1 MILDNYLKEPNEPQ
15 HSSSLIYWKKN
26 RTACPI
32 LSSLALKYLSSPS
45 STAASEKLFS
55 QAGNILTESRNRLS
69 PDRLDMLLF
78 LNRNLHLVNFDY

>member
-15 HSSSLIYWKKN
+15 HSSSLIYWKKY

-45 STAASEKLFS
+45 STAASERLFS